1 MTIRLLI
8 AEDHTILR
16 EGLKRILGRATG
28 IEIVAEAIDGDETL
42 AAVRRGGLDQ
52 VLLDLS
58 MPGRHGI
65 DMIREIRR
73 EAPKL
78 PILVMTMHDEAQYAV
93 RAIRAGAQ
101 GYFSKENAGVE
112 LIKAIRQVAAGQ
124 PYIPVKVAEQLA
136 VSVMSSNSDLPHM
149 RLSGRELEILNFLA
163 AGRTVTGIANTLNL
177 SVKTI
182 STHKTNIMH
191 KMSLGSIS
199 EMVQYALAHHLI
211 ERYDD

>member
-8 AEDHTILR
+8 ADDHTILR
-16 EGLKRILGRATG
+16 EGLKRILEGTRD
-28 IEIVAEAIDGDETL
+28 IEVVAEAVNGDETL
-42 AAVRRGGLDQ
+42 AAIRKGGLDQ

-65 DMIREIRR
+65 DMIREIRK

-78 PILVMTMHDEAQYAV
+78 PILVVTMHDETQYAV

-101 GYFSKENAGVE
+101 GYFIKENAGVE
-112 LIKAIRQVAAGQ
+112 LIKAIKRVASGH
-124 PYIPVKVAEQLA
+124 PYITAKVAEQLA
-136 VSVMSSNSDLPHM
+136 LSAMPLTGDFPHT
-149 RLSGRELEILNFLA
+149 RLSVRELEILNLLA
-163 AGRTVTGIANTLNL
+163 VGHTVSSIAKTLHL

-199 EMVQYALAHHLI
+199 EMVRYALAHQLI
-211 ERYDD
+211 ERYDA